1 MSGRRVLS
9 VPAAR
14 MTCMGERGPLR
25 RIGDPVVAA
34 ARVGGRSRTR
44 IQLTGTEAAAL
55 AAVGAFLGS
64 VYRIELA
71 GRVELGRLDR
81 ASHAAWRAQR
91 KQAGTA
97 GAAARG

>member
-1 MSGRRVLS
+1 MS

-34 ARVGGRSRTR
+34 ARVGVRIRTR

-55 AAVGAFLGS
+55 AAIGAFLGS

-71 GRVELGRLDR
+71 GRVRPGRTGSGIARRVAR
-81 ASHAAWRAQR
+81 AA
-91 KQAGTA
+91 
-97 GAAARG
+97 